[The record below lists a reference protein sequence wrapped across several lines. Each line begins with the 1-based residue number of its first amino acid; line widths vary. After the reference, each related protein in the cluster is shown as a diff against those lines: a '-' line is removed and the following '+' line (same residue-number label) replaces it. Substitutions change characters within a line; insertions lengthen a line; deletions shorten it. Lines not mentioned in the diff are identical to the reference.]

1 MRARGCTGNMA
12 GMNEVAELFRLISNL
27 IRIGTVFAVDLKSRP
42 AKVRVASGDLESNWL
57 PWIELRAGR
66 TRTWNP
72 LTVGEQVIVLCPD
85 GDPAGGVVL
94 AALNSEAIPAPSDSE
109 AEHVT
114 DYPDGARITYDHQAG
129 KLTAVG
135 IKSAFVEAS
144 ESATLQCP
152 EITLDGDVTVTG
164 LLTYQAGMAG
174 KNGKGNK
181 TTIEGD
187 ITHVQGDLSSNGIV
201 LHTHRHRTQGLDAP
215 TTEPMQ

>member
-1 MRARGCTGNMA
+1 MA
-12 GMNEVAELFRLISNL
+12 GMNDAAELFRLISNL
-27 IRIGTVFAVDLKSRP
+27 IRIGTVMAVDLKP
-42 AKVRVASGDLESNWL
+42 ARVRVSSGDLATNWL
-57 PWIELRAGR
+57 PWLELRAGR

-72 LTVGEQVIVLCPD
+72 PTVGEQVLVLCPD

-94 AALNSEAIPAPSDSE
+94 TGLNSDEIPTPSDSE

-144 ESATLQCP
+144 DSATVHCP
-152 EITLDGDVTVTG
+152 EITLDGNVTVTG

-187 ITHVQGDLSSNGIV
+187 ITHIAGELSSNGVV
-201 LHTHRHRTQGLDAP
+201 LHTHKHRTQALDAL
-215 TTEPMQ
+215 TTEPTQ

>member
-57 PWIELRAGR
+57 QWIELRAGR

-72 LTVGEQVIVLCPD
+72 PTVGEQVLVFSPD

-94 AALNSEAIPAPSDSE
+94 TGLNSDAIPAPSDSE

-144 ESATLQCP
+144 ETATLQCP

-201 LHTHRHRTQGLDAP
+201 LHKHRHRTQGLDAP
-215 TTEPMQ
+215 TTEPTQ

>member
-42 AKVRVASGDLESNWL
+42 AKVRVASGDLQSNWL
-57 PWIELRAGR
+57 PWMELRAGR

-72 LTVGEQVIVLCPD
+72 PTVGEQVIVLCPD

-94 AALNSEAIPAPSDSE
+94 TGLNSEAIPAPSDSE

-114 DYPDGARITYDHQAG
+114 DYPDGARIAYDHQAG

-144 ESATLQCP
+144 ESATVKCP
-152 EITLDGDVTVTG
+152 EITLDGNVTVTG
-164 LLTYQAGMAG
+164 LFTYQAGMAG

-201 LHTHRHRTQGLDAP
+201 LHTHKHRTQGLDAP